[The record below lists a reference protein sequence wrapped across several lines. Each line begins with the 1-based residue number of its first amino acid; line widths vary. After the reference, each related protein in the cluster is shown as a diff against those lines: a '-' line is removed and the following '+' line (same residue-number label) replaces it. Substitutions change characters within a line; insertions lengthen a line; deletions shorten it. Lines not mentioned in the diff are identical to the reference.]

1 MYIFNFFL
9 QKKDPQAYAEHR
21 SKASSSKKLSK
32 IEELRAKRL
41 KRELEEK
48 RRSQEYLQT
57 LRKGKSP
64 EEEVILDDRLRKYN
78 SQFNPHLAR
87 NNLIHDKEPKF
98 Q

>member
-9 QKKDPQAYAEHR
+9 QEKD
-21 SKASSSKKLSK
+21 SKAHKHRQSEPSSSKKLSK

-57 LRKGKSP
+57 LRKGKSS

-87 NNLIHDKEPKF
+87 NNLIRDKEPKF